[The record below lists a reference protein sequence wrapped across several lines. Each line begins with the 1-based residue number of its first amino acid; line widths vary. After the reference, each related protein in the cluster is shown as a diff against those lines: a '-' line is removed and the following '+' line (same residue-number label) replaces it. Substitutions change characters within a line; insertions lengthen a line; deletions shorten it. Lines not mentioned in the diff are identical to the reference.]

1 MLTLKQKLA
10 QIFPPGAW
18 FLSCIV
24 PHLGRYRVRVIHR
37 CVKAMAPWTTPQ
49 PVFNRHAVGNDLQK
63 DGAHN
68 RHLQLG
74 LGTLYECNPAFGSW
88 SIHVQ
93 RLHISCLERMA
104 VCLALKTFLPALK
117 GHHVLVRSDNMTVV
131 AYINRQGGL
140 RLRPLYRMTWR
151 LLLWAQSKL
160 LSLWAVHVPGRLNQ
174 GVDMLSKDN
183 VVLGEWTT
191 SPIGSDDLI
200 GFRQGRAG
208 PLRPWRQLSLPNQH
222 SGMLWPTIGPTPLC
236 MHSLQLLCSLGLSGE
251 SRK

>member
-93 RLHISCLERMA
+93 CLHISCLERMA

-140 RLRPLYRMTWR
+140 GLRPLYRMT
-151 LLLWAQSKL
+151 
-160 LSLWAVHVPGRLNQ
+160 
-174 GVDMLSKDN
+174 
-183 VVLGEWTT
+183 
-191 SPIGSDDLI
+191 
-200 GFRQGRAG
+200 
-208 PLRPWRQLSLPNQH
+208 
-222 SGMLWPTIGPTPLC
+222 
-236 MHSLQLLCSLGLSGE
+236 
-251 SRK
+251 